1 MDLICGDHEMSKFF
15 ISINRPEDW
24 KPLLAEPNKHWRTG
38 YSAKALAYC
47 WQEADDFP
55 PEVKKVFRGSG
66 IPLFR
71 NIKMLMAFPEHKVSL
86 PGGKRA
92 SQSDI
97 FVLAKGDGQLISIT
111 VEGKVDEPFGE
122 VISEWKLNDMGGKKD
137 RLAFLCDQL
146 ELSSAT
152 VDNIHYQLLHRVV
165 SAVIEAKN
173 FNTPIALMLVH
184 AFEKTK
190 GKYDE
195 SFQAYRQFL
204 NLFGKQG
211 KENIVVSLKRLGSFD
226 LYVGWVKGNNKYLE
240 L

>member
-1 MDLICGDHEMSKFF
+1 MSKYF
-15 ISINRPEDW
+15 IPANRPEDW
-24 KPLLAEPNKHWRTG
+24 ASLLAQPSKHWRTG

-47 WQEADDFP
+47 WQQANGFP
-55 PEVKKVFRGSG
+55 AEVKKVFRDSS

-71 NIKMLMAFPEHKVSL
+71 NVKMLAAFPEYKVAL

-97 FVLAKGDGQLISIT
+97 FVLAKGDGQLISVT

-146 ELSSAT
+146 GVNST
-152 VDNIHYQLLHRVV
+152 MVDNIHYQLLHRTV
-165 SAVIEAKN
+165 SAIIEAQN
-173 FNTPIALMLVH
+173 FNASIALMLVH
-184 AFEKTK
+184 AFRKTK
-190 GKYDE
+190 EKYDE
-195 SFQAYRQFL
+195 SFRAYCEFL
-204 NLFGKQG
+204 NLFNKRGKG
-211 KENIVVSLKRLGSFD
+211 NSIVSLGKSGSVD
-226 LYVGWVKGNNKYLE
+226 LYVGWVKGNSRYLE